1 MDLHTRRL
9 IERRALQLARICE
22 RILLSAND
30 SADEIAVNGFKWGFL
45 ILRKPKRYLEEFKH
59 GSLLIDPQAL
69 QGAFWY
75 HQDQIEGHEGMM
87 AEEEMILSELNE
99 EASVWMKENP
109 RTISLVPDQSEP
121 NHYTY

>member
-1 MDLHTRRL
+1 MDLYIRRL
-9 IERRALQLARICE
+9 IERRAAQLARICE
-22 RILLSAND
+22 QILLSESD
-30 SADEIAVNGFKWGFL
+30 SADEVAVNGFKWVFL

-59 GSLLIDPQAL
+59 GSLLIDAQAL
-69 QGAFWY
+69 QRAFWY
-75 HQDQIEGHEGMM
+75 NQDQMEGCEGMM

-99 EASVWMKENP
+99 EASAWMKENP